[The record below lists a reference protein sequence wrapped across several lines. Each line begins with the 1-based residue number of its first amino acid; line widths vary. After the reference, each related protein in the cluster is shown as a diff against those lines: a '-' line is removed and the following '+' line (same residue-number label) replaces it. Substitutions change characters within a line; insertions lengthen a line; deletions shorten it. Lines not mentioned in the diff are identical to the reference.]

1 MFIKIAK
8 GGIFMVDLINLA
20 LVAVR
25 INNKIIETE
34 RMVGKYYA

>member
-1 MFIKIAK
+1 
-8 GGIFMVDLINLA
+8 MVDLINLA
-20 LVAVR
+20 LVTVR